1 MRCSGWSSR
10 AIWAS
15 SVAAALVLAPS
26 AWAHLSVTPTK
37 VPAGRLVDLTFSA
50 PNADDA
56 AGIDRVTVTP
66 PPGFALDDAEAKPGW
81 TQSRAGGS
89 VTWTGGN
96 IPLREYA
103 TFGLRGTVPDRA
115 GTIVFGVVVA
125 DRNGTSVPYRVG
137 VEVAGE
143 QTDYGKPALALAV
156 VAAVLALAAFFVA
169 LYVWLRPPR

>member
-125 DRNGTSVPYRVG
+125 DRNGTSLVLLHHFHMRCG
-137 VEVAGE
+137 NAGR
-143 QTDYGKPALALAV
+143 GCGGARRKGSRLAELHGPF
-156 VAAVLALAAFFVA
+156 LE
-169 LYVWLRPPR
+169 RSS